1 MREGLDNFLTVEEVC
16 LLLKVERHTVARWIE
31 SGQLRAFKPGGGR
44 FWRVRRRDF
53 QRFIKGGVHFRE
65 KFIKKGRT

>member
-1 MREGLDNFLTVEEVC
+1 MDTFLTVNEIATA
-16 LLLKVERHTVARWIE
+16 LKVERSTVIRWIE

-44 FWRVRRRDF
+44 FWRVRRQDF